1 MEDSEIFEVMDTIQ
15 TTLMRC
21 DDLRKKEY
29 RGRSNP
35 LAGHCYIACE
45 ALYHMLPEANLK
57 PCTVKHEGVTH
68 WFLKSRDTGTVYD
81 PTKGQFARPV
91 SHADGVGR
99 GFLTKQPSKRAQE
112 LIKRTKDYPAKRYDA
127 RNSIHQL
134 SSYAS
139 IMSLKTEAGEL
150 SYGHIERCCR
160 QLKKVLDLHRDIGFQ
175 FEYDVIEC
183 EPSQ

>member
-1 MEDSEIFEVMDTIQ
+1 MKDSEIFQVMHTIQ
-15 TTLMRC
+15 TTLMNC

-29 RGRSNP
+29 QGRSNH

-68 WFLKSRDTGTVYD
+68 WFLKSRDTGLVYD
-81 PTKGQFARPV
+81 PTEGQFARPV
-91 SHADGVGR
+91 SHEDGVGR

-112 LIKRTKDYPAKRYDA
+112 LMDRVEGHGYRCFLA
-127 RNSIHQL
+127 RDSIGL
-134 SSYAS
+134 FDNYATIAS
-139 IMSLKTEAGEL
+139 KHSNRGTL
-150 SYGHIERCCR
+150 SYSHIERCCR
-160 QLKKVLDLHRDIGFQ
+160 QLKKVLDLHRDIGFH

-183 EPSQ
+183 KP